1 MKFELIAVEP
11 SGNGSDLILR
21 VRRHPTWWESTL
33 GRTTDQVSYFGP
45 RPFWVTMDGREV
57 NRGEQ
62 RCSIASGT
70 STNATRKPWAC
81 GRGRRLNHRWL
92 TATDESPHGPSQL
105 TSSR

>member
-62 RCSIASGT
+62 RALDRLWHQHQR
-70 STNATRKPWAC
+70 NAQALGVRAWEKIEPPVAN
-81 GRGRRLNHRWL
+81 RHRRVAARAVAAH
-92 TATDESPHGPSQL
+92 
-105 TSSR
+105 